1 MLCSGKDSLI
11 LLVISLS
18 ASISVCV
25 TRLET
30 SPLDL
35 NDLIF
40 LDDKLLW
47 EGEDKAEPKFQP
59 SGRIGFIC
67 HETNPYFDNL
77 VIEGDQIIDQI
88 VKEEK

>member
-40 LDDKLLW
+40 LDDK
-47 EGEDKAEPKFQP
+47 
-59 SGRIGFIC
+59 RINSAAWSEIS
-67 HETNPYFDNL
+67 NA
-77 VIEGDQIIDQI
+77 VSRI
-88 VKEEK
+88 